1 MKKILVWGFIF
12 FTVSPVLSQKFQ
24 DVVQADTQEEVDEL
38 CQTVGLGFMSTPK
51 EVEDIVNEIV
61 QTAGVSKAGF
71 ELKECSN
78 IENAVAKIIPIGGE
92 DVRYI
97 IYDSDWLQGLI
108 NSTSNDW
115 SGKFV
120 LAHEIGHHLNGHSLN
135 NGSSN
140 HDYELQADYFAGRAL
155 ANLGAS
161 LEETLLVTSRLPEK
175 ASSSHP
181 ARADRAQKAEDGWK
195 SVKNKALTI
204 KVRKEDV
211 NKVALK
217 LVEIIDNKLKNNSLT
232 KEDYRKTLK
241 QLSVA
246 RNSYYK
252 GYTED
257 IRYFEAICYAGVG
270 DDEKAMD
277 AYVNYLSIE
286 GLDKEPRIKEISEL
300 YTQSSINNT
309 AFFANPSVVYHLSK
323 SFYKGK
329 NYDKAITFG
338 NQFLTRSQDPAKNG
352 DIIEVIATS
361 EFEKIEEGINGMS
374 VEESVEKGALY
385 IQNEEYSKAFELL
398 SKAAES
404 KNAQAQ
410 HLLGDLYLSGRGV
423 DKDAR
428 KALNWYITAAQQG
441 YVEAQYMA
449 ATCYYEGYGVFK
461 NMKNARFWFN
471 KAVEGNHPKAAEGLA
486 KLEADEN
493 AKKSTPTPVVKT
505 ETRETD
511 VETIAKQV
519 IKGDSY
525 FNQRMYSDAFEMYLT
540 PANKGNA
547 YAQERIGWLYYKGKG
562 IRKNKNLAVE
572 WWKKSARQGNVNAI
586 NNLTRLGEW

>member
-1 MKKILVWGFIF
+1 MKKIVVWGFIF
-12 FTVSPVLSQKFQ
+12 FTISPVFSQKFQ
-24 DVVQADTQEEVDEL
+24 DVVKAETEEEVDEL
-38 CQTVGLGFMSTPK
+38 CQTIGLGFMSTPK
-51 EVEDIVNEIV
+51 EVEDIINEIV

-78 IENAVAKIIPIGGE
+78 IENAVAKIIPIQGE

-97 IYDSDWLQGLI
+97 IYDSDWLQSLI

-161 LEETLLVTSRLPEK
+161 LEETLLVTSKLPEK
-175 ASSSHP
+175 ATSSHP
-181 ARADRAQKAEDGWK
+181 ARADRTQKAEEGWK

-204 KVRKEDV
+204 KVRKEDESE
-211 NKVALK
+211 VALK
-217 LVEIIDNKLKNNSLT
+217 LVQMIDNKLKSRSLI
-232 KEDYRKTLK
+232 KDDYQKTLK

-246 RNSYYK
+246 RNRYYK

-257 IRYFEAICYAGVG
+257 IRYFEAICYTGIENQ
-270 DDEKAMD
+270 EKAMD

-286 GLDKEPRIKEISEL
+286 GLDKDQRIKEISEL
-300 YTQSSINNT
+300 YTNSPIDNT
-309 AFFANPSVVYHLSK
+309 AFFANTSVVYHLSK
-323 SFYKGK
+323 SYYKNK
-329 NYDKAITFG
+329 NYDKAIIFG
-338 NQFLTRSQDPAKNG
+338 NQFLTRSQDADKNS

-374 VEESVEKGALY
+374 VKESVEKAALY
-385 IQNEEYSKAFELL
+385 IQNEEYSKAFKLL
-398 SKAAES
+398 TKAAES
-404 KNAQAQ
+404 KNAEAQ
-410 HLLGDLYLSGRGV
+410 HLLGNLYLYGRGV
-423 DKDAR
+423 EKDAS
-428 KALNWYITAAQQG
+428 KALNWYISSAQQG
-441 YVEAQYMA
+441 DVEAQYMA
-449 ATCYYEGYGVFK
+449 ATCYFEGYGVSK
-461 NMKNARFWFN
+461 SLKNARFWFN
-471 KAVEGNHPKAAEGLA
+471 KAAEGNHPYAAEGLA
-486 KLEADEN
+486 KVEAEEN
-493 AKKSTPTPVVKT
+493 PKKSIPVKKT
-505 ETRETD
+505 ESKETK

-525 FNQRMYSDAFEMYLT
+525 FNKRMYPDAYNMYIT

-547 YAQERIGWLYYKGKG
+547 HAQERIGWLYYKGKG
-562 IRKNKNLAVE
+562 VKKDKDLAVS
-572 WWKKSARQGNVNAI
+572 WWKKAAKQGNVEAI
-586 NNLTRLGEW
+586 NYLTRLGQW